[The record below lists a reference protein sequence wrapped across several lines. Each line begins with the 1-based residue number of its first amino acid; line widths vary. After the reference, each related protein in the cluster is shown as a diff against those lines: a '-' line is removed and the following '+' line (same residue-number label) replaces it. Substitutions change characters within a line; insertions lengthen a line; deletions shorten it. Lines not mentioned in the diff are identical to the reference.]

1 MIDQNL
7 KSQWNSV
14 GNSNVKRLDRTL
26 VIQGLVQA
34 QDTTK
39 VIFPNLIKKYT
50 TIINVENGCWF
61 AK

>member
-1 MIDQNL
+1 M
-7 KSQWNSV
+7 

>member
-14 GNSNVKRLDRTL
+14 GNSNIKRLDRTL

-50 TIINVENGCWF
+50 KIINVENGCWF